1 MKTNKFFEIL
11 SWAYKQGD
19 GFQESELIKKF
30 SLDQNWYLK
39 TFRSSAN
46 ENENLVIH
54 LRYDDKNN
62 THYHILSEKGI
73 SKFFDLNKPWHE
85 KIIGKV
91 FLVLIGTAAGV
102 IFKAFWDY
110 LNTTN

>member
-54 LRYDDKNN
+54 LPYDDKNN
-62 THYHILSEKGI
+62 THYYILSEKGI

-85 KIIGKV
+85 KFIGKV